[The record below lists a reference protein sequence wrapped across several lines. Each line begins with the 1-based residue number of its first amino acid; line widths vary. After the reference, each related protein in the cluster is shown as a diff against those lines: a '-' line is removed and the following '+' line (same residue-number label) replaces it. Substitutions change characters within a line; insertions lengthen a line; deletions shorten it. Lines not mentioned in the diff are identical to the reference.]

1 MPCGIDL
8 IFIHSNSV
16 KLKMDEVNLTSVF
29 MKFEKEGQSYEI
41 PLTGHKVILQ
51 PNTSTIAFR
60 ARDQT
65 LSVTTRS
72 TQIELYFEQ
81 TKEDHEVKKFS
92 FYSCN
97 NRGINSFLKVRGK
110 ISLRP
115 TAAARR
121 QLLFCPPFIDVPA
134 FNIVNRILNRKTA
147 FI

>member
-1 MPCGIDL
+1 MPFTISFNLFAKINAKNGIDF

-16 KLKMDEVNLTSVF
+16 KLKMDDVHLTSVF
-29 MKFEKEGQSYEI
+29 MKFEKEGQSYKI

-81 TKEDHEVKKFS
+81 TKEDHEVKKF
-92 FYSCN
+92 
-97 NRGINSFLKVRGK
+97 NRSSIIEVPQFL
-110 ISLRP
+110 
-115 TAAARR
+115 A
-121 QLLFCPPFIDVPA
+121 QELFRSKLY
-134 FNIVNRILNRKTA
+134 IVKLGA
-147 FI
+147 VDCLG

>member
-1 MPCGIDL
+1 MAFTISFNIFAKTNAKNGIDF
-8 IFIHSNSV
+8 IFICSNSV
-16 KLKMDEVNLTSVF
+16 KLKMDDVHLTSVF

-81 TKEDHEVKKFS
+81 TKEDHEVKNFS
-92 FYSCN
+92 RSS
-97 NRGINSFLKVRGK
+97 IIEVPQFLARELYIIKLRAVD
-110 ISLRP
+110 SLG
-115 TAAARR
+115 
-121 QLLFCPPFIDVPA
+121 
-134 FNIVNRILNRKTA
+134 
-147 FI
+147 

>member
-1 MPCGIDL
+1 MFIAQSSSIRILSILIAKINAKTGIDF

-16 KLKMDEVNLTSVF
+16 KLKMDDVHLTSVF

-92 FYSCN
+92 
-97 NRGINSFLKVRGK
+97 R
-110 ISLRP
+110 
-115 TAAARR
+115 
-121 QLLFCPPFIDVPA
+121 
-134 FNIVNRILNRKTA
+134 
-147 FI
+147 

>member
-1 MPCGIDL
+1 MAAALKVNKIWLDFRIGCLKLCFYSKRNSVFVHRAQASGLFHALYAFINSICQRNAKTGIDF

-16 KLKMDEVNLTSVF
+16 KLKMDDVHLTSVF

-92 FYSCN
+92 
-97 NRGINSFLKVRGK
+97 R
-110 ISLRP
+110 
-115 TAAARR
+115 
-121 QLLFCPPFIDVPA
+121 
-134 FNIVNRILNRKTA
+134 
-147 FI
+147 

>member
-1 MPCGIDL
+1 MPKIDF

-16 KLKMDEVNLTSVF
+16 KLKMDDVHLTSVF

-81 TKEDHEVKKFS
+81 TKEDHEVKNFS
-92 FYSCN
+92 RSS
-97 NRGINSFLKVRGK
+97 IIEVPQFLARELFRSKLYIIKLRAVD
-110 ISLRP
+110 SLG
-115 TAAARR
+115 
-121 QLLFCPPFIDVPA
+121 
-134 FNIVNRILNRKTA
+134 
-147 FI
+147 